1 MTPEPAPEHN
11 PSRATHRMKTTTLQ
25 SAINRYLIRHAGAD
39 RPGVYDVAASFPH
52 LLELDRNY
60 PAIREEMELVL
71 HRRHDLPR
79 YDQIDARQTNLS
91 AEDARGHAWKVFPL
105 YLMGRKP
112 EANRALCP
120 RTTAL
125 IDDVPDL
132 FQAMFSILEP
142 RKSIPAHK
150 GPYLGYLRYH
160 LGLRVPTDRPPRL
173 RIKDTEF
180 AWQEGR
186 GIVID
191 DSWEHEVINDSD
203 EIRVILMVDFLRPL
217 PRVPAAVNRFVCRRV
232 ISRVYAREVARKV
245 ADFR

>member
-1 MTPEPAPEHN
+1 
-11 PSRATHRMKTTTLQ
+11 MKTTTLQ
-25 SAINRYLIRHAGAD
+25 SAINRYLVRHAGAD